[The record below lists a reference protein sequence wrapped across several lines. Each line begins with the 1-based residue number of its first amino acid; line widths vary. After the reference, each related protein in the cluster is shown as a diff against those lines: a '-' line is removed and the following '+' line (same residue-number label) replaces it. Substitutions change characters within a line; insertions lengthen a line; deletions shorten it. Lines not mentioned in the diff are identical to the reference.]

1 MEPSSDTFSSRFQS
15 HILGRST
22 TLGLYLHCPRKR
34 ALTNLEQSKEILE
47 KVEEKAEENPCWEET
62 LQQILKHICSQKMA
76 TFSAKQVSGQ
86 VMTS

>member
-22 TLGLYLHCPRKR
+22 TLGLYLHCPRER
-34 ALTNLEQSKEILE
+34 ALTNLEQLEILE
-47 KVEEKAEENPCWEET
+47 KVEEKSEENPCWEET
-62 LQQILKHICSQKMA
+62 LQQILKQVCSQKMP
-76 TFSAKQVSGQ
+76 TFSAKQISGK